1 MGHWTMSPLVS
12 ILYICD
18 PCQRIRLLD
27 LSQNNL
33 EQEGELY
40 KVKDV
45 HTDHEATFFLNAH
58 YIVERIIFDPPIP
71 LSEEPVVKGLKITER
86 ALFEG
91 NDRIFMTTRHLTQ
104 MALFDGL
111 QIAIASN
118 INGVRTLGDIY
129 EIIIPDYPD
138 FTPEYL
144 HSFINKLD
152 AEQWIQEK

>member
-45 HTDHEATFFLNAH
+45 HTNHEAILFLNSQ
-58 YIVERIIFDPPIP
+58 YIVERIIFDPPLP
-71 LSEEPVVKGLKITER
+71 LSENPVVKGLSITEKVQ
-86 ALFEG
+86 FEG
-91 NDRIFMTTRHLTQ
+91 NDRIFVATRHPTQ
-104 MALFDGL
+104 MVLLDGL
-111 QIAIASN
+111 QIAIACT
-118 INGVRTLGDIY
+118 INGIRTLGDIY
-129 EIIIPDYPD
+129 EKISLDYPD
-138 FTPEYL
+138 FTTEYL
-144 HSFINKLD
+144 LTFISKLEE
-152 AEQWIQEK
+152 EQWIREK